1 MLKMRYGI
9 KNFKEF
15 HQAADWRN
23 YVNTYMSNTKEQ
35 NTDTEIKVTTSHGE
49 IIAVWQKHGY
59 GYIEECRTAERL
71 SKQIAA

>member
-1 MLKMRYGI
+1 MRYGI

-15 HQAADWRN
+15 HQASEWRD
-23 YVNTYMSNTKEQ
+23 YVSTYMGNTREQ
-35 NTDTEIKVTTSHGE
+35 YSDTEVKIVTGHGE